1 MPSKAISVRLTSKI
15 ALKPVHITAATPR
28 PKAQRVSKLEA
39 RRLAS
44 FKALMKKF
52 GGKLSFAGC
61 DE

>member
-1 MPSKAISVRLTSKI
+1 M
-15 ALKPVHITAATPR
+15 
-28 PKAQRVSKLEA
+28 SKLEA

-44 FKALMKKF
+44 FKALMKKY